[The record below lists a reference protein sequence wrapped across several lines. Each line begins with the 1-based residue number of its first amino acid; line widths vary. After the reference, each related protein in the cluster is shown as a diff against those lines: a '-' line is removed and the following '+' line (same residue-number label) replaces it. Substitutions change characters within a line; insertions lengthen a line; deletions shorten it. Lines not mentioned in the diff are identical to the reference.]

1 MKPSGGGNCQ
11 RGVRRCLWAN
21 RTASTSEILLWAYP
35 RGISNRVS
43 ATRAVRRAAER
54 VAIRIGRSP
63 KGKGRPTM
71 WRLKEPDR

>member
-1 MKPSGGGNCQ
+1 MKLSGGGCCQ

-21 RTASTSEILLWAYP
+21 GTASTSEILLWAYP

-54 VAIRIGRSP
+54 VAIRIGRGP
-63 KGKGRPTM
+63 RGKGRPLL